1 MTAAERDIPG
11 AAAVQAPPIRTG
23 AETTTAPAQ
32 VAHILVVDD
41 HEGNRKSLSRLL
53 ERRGY
58 RVTAVGDGEAAL
70 AFVRETVPDLIL
82 LDVIMPGLNGWE
94 VLKHIRAT
102 HSPSELAIIM
112 ATGRDDSE
120 DVVNALSLGAN
131 DYVTKPLDFPVVL
144 ARIET
149 QIALSASVRRIKA
162 LEEGLRARNA
172 ELEAANRELAAAA
185 ERTRGELELAA
196 RVQAGFL
203 PAKPLTIPGFHFA
216 WAYEPCEHLA
226 GDALNYFPL
235 CDGYVGM
242 FVLDVSG
249 HGVGASLLS
258 VAAMRALSPLHSS
271 LLLEGENRPAS
282 AASVVEQMNRMFP
295 FDAPAWQFITLFY
308 ALLDTRSRELTYV
321 SAGHPAA
328 LHLAR
333 DGTARPLHTGGA
345 ALGFGTVYRECTVQL
360 DRGDRVFIYSD
371 GLTEAMNDREV
382 QFGVERTTQVLQAA
396 SNETLQVSL
405 DRLIAAVDAWRNGA
419 PSRDDLSAL
428 AFEVA

>member
-1 MTAAERDIPG
+1 MTAVDRDIPG
-11 AAAVQAPPIRTG
+11 AAAVQAPPVR
-23 AETTTAPAQ
+23 AESNATAAPAQ
-32 VAHILVVDD
+32 AAHILVVDD
-41 HEGNRKSLSRLL
+41 HDGNRKSLTRLL
-53 ERRGY
+53 ERSGY
-58 RVTAVGDGEAAL
+58 RVTAVADGESAM
-70 AFVRETVPDLIL
+70 AFVQETVPDLIV
-82 LDVIMPGLNGWE
+82 LDVIMPGLSGWD
-94 VLKHIRAT
+94 VLKRIRAT
-102 HSPSELAIIM
+102 HGPSDLAIIM
-112 ATGRDDSE
+112 ATARDDSE

-131 DYVTKPLDFPVVL
+131 DYVTKPLDYPVVL

-149 QIALSASVRRIKA
+149 QLALSASMRRIKA

-172 ELEAANRELAAAA
+172 ELEEANRELAAAA
-185 ERTRGELELAA
+185 ERTRAELELAA
-196 RVQAGFL
+196 RVQSGFL
-203 PAKPLTIPGFHFA
+203 PANPPAIPGFNFA
-216 WAYEPCEHLA
+216 WAYEPCDQLA

-258 VAAMRALSPLHSS
+258 VAAMRALSPMHSS
-271 LLLEGENRPAS
+271 LLLEGEGRPAS
-282 AASVVEQMNRMFP
+282 ATSVVEQMNQMFP

-333 DGTARPLHTGGA
+333 DGTARPLETGGA
-345 ALGFGTVYRECTVQL
+345 ALGFGTEYRERTVRL
-360 DRGDRVFIYSD
+360 GRGDRVFIYSD
-371 GLTEAMNDREV
+371 GLTEAMNDHEV

-396 SNETLQVSL
+396 ADETLQASL
-405 DRLIAAVDAWRNGA
+405 EKLIAAVNEWRNGA
-419 PSRDDLSAL
+419 ASRDDLSAL